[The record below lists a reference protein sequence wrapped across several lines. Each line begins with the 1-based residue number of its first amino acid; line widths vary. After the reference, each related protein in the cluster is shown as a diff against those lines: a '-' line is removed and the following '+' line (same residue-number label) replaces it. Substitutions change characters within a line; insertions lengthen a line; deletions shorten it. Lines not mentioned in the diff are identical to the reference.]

1 MLEESVA
8 MRLRVIMSIQV
19 CLDYVRFMGYNG
31 KLVGGR
37 GSWWLITSAG
47 VVLSIDVGGRRES
60 LYVFPP
66 FVCAA

>member
-1 MLEESVA
+1 M
-8 MRLRVIMSIQV
+8 

-37 GSWWLITSAG
+37 GSWWLITSDG